1 MKITKNKLKQI
12 IKEEISI
19 MLEQQSADDL
29 ARQADLQRAAD
40 RDAARSKYG
49 DYYGTQHGAATHKT
63 AVKIIDMLTDLTD
76 KVDQLLQRP

>member
-1 MKITKNKLKQI
+1 MNITKKQLQQI

-29 ARQADLQRAAD
+29 ARQAELQADTERAA
-40 RDAARSKYG
+40 RKAKYG
-49 DYYGTQHGAATHKT
+49 DYYGTQHGAATHES